1 MQEDFLEDIL
11 QFDAESFFK
20 VITGLFSGIPWKF
33 MVEFNIYRP
42 DKRPIKV
49 FKEIE
54 TKIEKFKIVHN
65 KIDTSDAF
73 YQFVLQ
79 VVANSQKDGLKTD

>member
-1 MQEDFLEDIL
+1 
-11 QFDAESFFK
+11 
-20 VITGLFSGIPWKF
+20 

-73 YQFVLQ
+73 Y
-79 VVANSQKDGLKTD
+79 